1 MIEIGLKII
10 EKLQN
15 LLTMKV
21 FSIFGTSPPTHCIQ
35 ISDRSVESIDESR
48 ADKKYRNYGE
58 QTKTLA
64 AAMPQNVFFSTEMFD
79 SMKFRWYHANYIP
92 GLALRMAYV
101 FF

>member
-21 FSIFGTSPPTHCIQ
+21 FSIFGTSPPTHCGQ
-35 ISDRSVESIDESR
+35 ISDRSVESIDESP
-48 ADKKYRNYGE
+48 ADKKKYRNYGE

-64 AAMPQNVFFSTEMFD
+64 AAMPQNVFFD
-79 SMKFRWYHANYIP
+79 
-92 GLALRMAYV
+92 
-101 FF
+101 